1 MVKLAVYRE
10 DGSQQGDVDVD
21 ISVLGESPNLALIKQ
36 AVVMYQ
42 ANFRQGTH
50 KTKTRA
56 EIIGSMHKMWKQKGT
71 GRARVGTFKVPHW
84 RGGGH
89 AFALKPRDYRKEMPK
104 KARDVAFKSALLAKI
119 LDKEVI
125 VVDGIKFDK
134 AQTKRASKMIS
145 NLKLSGS
152 VVYASAVFNKELVL
166 SFRNLDRARIAQVAD
181 LNTLD
186 VMNCKHLVIDKNGLE
201 QFLKASQK

>member
-1 MVKLAVYRE
+1 MVKLAVFKE
-10 DGSQQGDVDVD
+10 DGSQQGDLEVDLS
-21 ISVLGESPNLALIKQ
+21 ILGESPNLELIKQ

-56 EIIGSMHKMWKQKGT
+56 EIIGSMKKMWKQKGT

-104 KARDVAFKSALLAKI
+104 KAREVAFKSALLAKI
-119 LDKEVI
+119 LDKEVT
-125 VVDGIKFDK
+125 VVDGISFDK
-134 AQTKRASKMIS
+134 AQTKRASKMLN
-145 NLKLSGS
+145 NLKLSGN
-152 VVYASAVFNKELVL
+152 VTYASAAFSKELVL
-166 SFRNLDRARIAQVAD
+166 SFRNLAKAKIAQIAD

-186 VMNCKHLVIDKNGLE
+186 VMKCKHLLIDKSGLE
-201 QFLKASQK
+201 QFLKANQK

>member
-1 MVKLAVYRE
+1 MVKLAVFRE
-10 DGSQQGDVDVD
+10 DGSQQGDVEVD
-21 ISVLGESPNLALIKQ
+21 TSVLGETPNLSLIKQ

-42 ANFRQGTH
+42 ANLRQGTH
-50 KTKTRA
+50 KTKTRS

-89 AFALKPRDYRKEMPK
+89 AFALKPRDYRRDMPK
-104 KARDVAFKSALLAKI
+104 KAREAALRSALLSKI
-119 LDKEVI
+119 LDKEIV

-134 AQTKRASKMIS
+134 AQTKRASKMIN
-145 NLKLSGS
+145 NLKLAGS
-152 VVYASAVFNKELVL
+152 VIYVAEAFNKELML
-166 SFRNLDRARIAQVAD
+166 SFRNLEKARITPVAD

-186 VMNCKHLVIDKNGLE
+186 VMNCKHLVIDKKGLE
-201 QFLKASQK
+201 QFLKASE

>member
-1 MVKLAVYRE
+1 MVKLAVFRE
-10 DGSQQGDVDVD
+10 DGIQQGEVEVD
-21 ISVLGESPNLALIKQ
+21 ISVLGKTPNLSLIKQ

-42 ANFRQGTH
+42 ANLRQGTH

-104 KARDVAFKSALLAKI
+104 KSRDVALRSALLAKI
-119 LDKEVI
+119 LDKEIV
-125 VVDGIKFDK
+125 VVDGINFNK

-145 NLKLSGS
+145 NLKLHGS
-152 VVYASAVFNKELVL
+152 VIYVSATFNKELML
-166 SFRNLDRARIAQVAD
+166 SFRNLEKAKITPVSD

-186 VMNCKHLVIDKNGLE
+186 VMNCKHLIIDKTGLE
-201 QFLKASQK
+201 QFLKASE

>member
-1 MVKLAVYRE
+1 MVKLAVFRE
-10 DGSQQGDVDVD
+10 DGSQQGDVEVD
-21 ISVLGESPNLALIKQ
+21 TSVLGETPNLSLIKQ

-42 ANFRQGTH
+42 ANLRQGTH

-89 AFALKPRDYRKEMPK
+89 AFALKPRDYRKDMPK
-104 KARDVAFKSALLAKI
+104 KARDAALRSALLSKI
-119 LDKEVI
+119 LDKEIV

-134 AQTKRASKMIS
+134 AQTKRASKMIN
-145 NLKLSGS
+145 NLKLAGS
-152 VVYASAVFNKELVL
+152 VIYVAEAFNKELML
-166 SFRNLDRARIAQVAD
+166 SFRNLERARITPVAD

-186 VMNCKHLVIDKNGLE
+186 VMNCKHLVIDKKGLE
-201 QFLKASQK
+201 QFLKASE

>member
-1 MVKLAVYRE
+1 MVKLAVFRE
-10 DGSQQGDVDVD
+10 DGSQQGDVEVD
-21 ISVLGESPNLALIKQ
+21 TSVLGETPNLSLIKQ

-42 ANFRQGTH
+42 ANLRQGTH
-50 KTKTRA
+50 KTKTRS

-89 AFALKPRDYRKEMPK
+89 AFALKPRDYRRDMPK
-104 KARDVAFKSALLAKI
+104 KARDAALRSALLSKI
-119 LDKEVI
+119 LDKEIV

-134 AQTKRASKMIS
+134 AQTKRASKMIN
-145 NLKLSGS
+145 NLKLAGS
-152 VVYASAVFNKELVL
+152 VIYVAEAFNKELML
-166 SFRNLDRARIAQVAD
+166 SFRNLEKARITPVAD

-186 VMNCKHLVIDKNGLE
+186 VMNCKHLVIDKKGLE
-201 QFLKASQK
+201 QFLKASE

>member
-1 MVKLAVYRE
+1 MVKLAVFKE
-10 DGSQQGDVDVD
+10 DGSQQGELEVDLS
-21 ISVLGESPNLALIKQ
+21 ILGEAPNLALIKQ

-56 EIIGSMHKMWKQKGT
+56 EIIGSMKKMWKQKGT

-89 AFALKPRDYRKEMPK
+89 AFALKPRDYRKELPK
-104 KARDVAFKSALLAKI
+104 KAREVAFKSALLAKI

-125 VVDGIKFDK
+125 LVDGISFDK
-134 AQTKRASKMIS
+134 PQTKRASKMLS

-152 VVYASAVFNKELVL
+152 VVYASSALNNQLVL
-166 SFRNLDRARIAQVAD
+166 SFRNLEKARIAPIAD

-186 VMNCKHLVIDKNGLE
+186 VMNCKHLVMDKSGLE
-201 QFLKASQK
+201 QFLKANQK

>member
-1 MVKLAVYRE
+1 MVKLAVFKE
-10 DGSQQGDVDVD
+10 DGSQQGEVEVDV
-21 ISVLGESPNLALIKQ
+21 SLLGETPNLSLLKQ

-42 ANFRQGTH
+42 ANLRQGTH

-56 EIIGSMHKMWKQKGT
+56 EVAGSTKKMWKQKGT

-84 RGGGH
+84 RGGGM
-89 AFALKPRDYRKEMPK
+89 AFALVPREYRKDMPK
-104 KARDVAFKSALLAKI
+104 KAREAALRSALLAKI
-119 LDKEVI
+119 LDKEIV

-145 NLKLSGS
+145 NLKLNGS
-152 VVYASAVFNKELVL
+152 VVYVSAAYNKELSL
-166 SFRNLDRARIAQVAD
+166 SFRNLEKARITPVAD

-186 VMNCKHLVIDKNGLE
+186 VMNCKHLVIDKSGLE
-201 QFLKASQK
+201 QFLKASK